1 MIITKMALHRRTFL
15 RGVGATLALPLLDA
29 MVPALSASP
38 SAVKRLGFVYVPN
51 GAAPGFWKP
60 QGDGANFELSPSL
73 SPLAEFRDQLIV
85 PTGLSQLHANGLDNG
100 DHVRGQA
107 VWLSGTSIKLTQ
119 GADVQNGPTVDQL
132 AAQELGKDTPLRSLE
147 LTVGPN
153 FVAGTCDTGYS
164 CAYNNTL
171 SWLTATTPMPTEAN
185 PRAVFERLFGDGAT
199 AAARQARLQTD
210 HSILDS
216 VTSELQRLQR
226 SLGSGDQLRV
236 SEFTDAIREIERRI
250 QAQERQQASL
260 VEVPERPIGIP
271 ESYQDHVKLLFDL
284 VALAFEAD
292 ITRVFSF
299 ILGREQGNNPYPEIG
314 VPEGQ
319 HAVSHHQKDP
329 VRLEKYH
336 KVNKY
341 HIALL
346 AYFCGRL
353 RATREGAGNV
363 LDNAMI
369 LHGSGLNDGDRHDH
383 VDLPLVLVGGGAGAL
398 KGGRVIKYPIETP
411 MNNLHLALLDKVG
424 VRLDKFGDATGVLP
438 LEPLAGV

>member
-1 MIITKMALHRRTFL
+1 MIMTKLALPRRTFL
-15 RGVGATLALPLLDA
+15 RGMGATLALPLLDA
-29 MVPALSASP
+29 MVPAFAAAP
-38 SAVKRLGFVYVPN
+38 APVRRLGFVYVPN
-51 GAAPGFWKP
+51 GAAPGYWKP
-60 QGDGANFELSPSL
+60 TGVGTNFELSPSL
-73 SPLAEFRDQLIV
+73 APLQPFRDQLIV

-100 DHVRGQA
+100 DHTRGQA
-107 VWLSGTSIKLTQ
+107 VWLSGVPIKLTQ
-119 GADVQNGPTVDQL
+119 GADVQNGTTVDQL
-132 AAQELGKDTPLRSLE
+132 AAAELGKDTPLRSLE

-153 FVAGTCDTGYS
+153 FVAGTCDSGYS

-171 SWLTATTPMPTEAN
+171 SWRTPTSPLPTEAN

-210 HSILDS
+210 QSILDS
-216 VTSELQRLQR
+216 VTVELSRLQQ
-226 SLGSGDQLRV
+226 SLGPGDRTRMG
-236 SEFTDAIREIERRI
+236 EFTDAIREIERRI
-250 QAQERQQASL
+250 QAQERTQASI

-271 ESYQDHVKLLFDL
+271 ESYDDHVKLLFDL
-284 VALAFEAD
+284 VALAYQAD

-299 ILGREQGNNPYPEIG
+299 ILGREQGNQPYSNIG

-336 KVNKY
+336 KINKY
-341 HIALL
+341 HIELL
-346 AYFCGRL
+346 AYFLGRL
-353 RATREGAGNV
+353 RATPDGAGNV
-363 LDNAMI
+363 LDHAMI

-398 KGGRVIKYPIETP
+398 KGGRVLSYPIETP

-424 VRLDKFGDATGVLP
+424 VRIDAFGDATALLP
-438 LEPLAGV
+438 LEPLSGV